1 MAPSYPEFVYTKEQ
15 YRLGKKIAEGTITRS
30 MNPANWGTFRFE
42 KIRYKFDGSTLCHDN
57 FRVVYE
63 HGAGNYQSDININ
76 FSVRRKFFCFNE
88 VRFQKNGCDVS
99 FYSRLG
105 GTHPEIK
112 TEWHKVFRLT
122 INGKRC
128 LYGLGIDQRNWT
140 KDRLR
145 GGGYQIKDFA
155 NAEIEEQLG
164 FDLFPL
170 ILWTELL

>member
-105 GTHPEIK
+105 ERIRKSRRNGTKSFALLSTESVVSMVLGSINEIGLK
-112 TEWHKVFRLT
+112 T
-122 INGKRC
+122 G
-128 LYGLGIDQRNWT
+128 
-140 KDRLR
+140 
-145 GGGYQIKDFA
+145 
-155 NAEIEEQLG
+155 
-164 FDLFPL
+164 
-170 ILWTELL
+170 